1 MVILSPYLNSL
12 YLKSWSH
19 SEHWEAEMRTLKEE
33 QLTQEQNSKTASQI
47 FRQKK
52 KTFGSNY
59 EKLFMSAISHTHVG
73 EILVVRLTPR

>member
-1 MVILSPYLNSL
+1 
-12 YLKSWSH
+12 
-19 SEHWEAEMRTLKEE
+19 MRTLKEK

-47 FRQKK
+47 FRKKK

-59 EKLFMSAISHTHVG
+59 EKLFLSAISHTHVG